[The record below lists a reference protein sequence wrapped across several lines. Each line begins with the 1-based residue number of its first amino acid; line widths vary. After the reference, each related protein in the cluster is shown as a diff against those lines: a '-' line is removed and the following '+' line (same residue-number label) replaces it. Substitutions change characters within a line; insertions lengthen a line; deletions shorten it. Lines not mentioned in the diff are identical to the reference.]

1 MLQQSSRL
9 AAAWKERLHGAA
21 VRARAARCAA
31 PDFVAHDLLAIV
43 KRRVDA
49 AARAARPVRM
59 RATRARGGPCPVICI
74 CASCTNRNLLDVHVS
89 CDSQT
94 HSHHKTTRIDRG
106 PSRRARART
115 RPRADPLTI
124 ERRGHVMTSRRA
136 ASIASR
142 FSSRFSSRY
151 SARLS
156 PPLAPPTPRLRWAAA
171 LAVAYLA
178 VAGCAAGRQRE
189 PGRRAG
195 SCPVGIAGYGRG
207 CRPRLGHAAAAAE
220 PALRRPVRRG
230 ADRAALSRPEDLR
243 RRDARW
249 RSGDDRA
256 VVSATEIAAGL
267 LAEGVRRPAFHAAA
281 GRRRAA
287 EPDAAPAHRLAGRS
301 SRARARRC
309 RRTAR

>member
-1 MLQQSSRL
+1 MERTT
-9 AAAWKERLHGAA
+9 AWRCCARSGCAMR
-21 VRARAARCAA
+21 RARLRRARSARDRETASRCSGRARRDRCGCA
-31 PDFVAHDLLAIV
+31 
-43 KRRVDA
+43 R
-49 AARAARPVRM
+49 
-59 RATRARGGPCPVICI
+59 RARGGPCPVICI

-178 VAGCAAGRQRE
+178 VAGCAAYRQRE

-281 GRRRAA
+281 GRRRDAHA
-287 EPDAAPAHRLAGRS
+287 EPDAAPASTGCGRS